1 MPERLRSSDLG
12 GIGCADQAK
21 EDKAVSREL
30 WEERAGLMK
39 ELGWDHW
46 ENLATTSL
54 VRSGQSPHPGQSPL
68 PESPPVHVVSRP
80 RVLAFV

>member
-12 GIGCADQAK
+12 GIVCADQAK

-30 WEERAGLMK
+30 WAERAGLMK

-54 VRSGQSPHPGQSPL
+54 VRSGPSPHPSQS
-68 PESPPVHVVSRP
+68 P
-80 RVLAFV
+80 RVLCARPRLFVSV